1 MVAARRLR
9 KSMLKDMN
17 SIDIESITNISNI
30 SSISD
35 IKHKKN
41 RISSIK
47 ENNDEDMY
55 IKDNLGTFEEEKTQ
69 LKLKTK
75 YIIKIFLCVL
85 IVFSSLVIKLFFKE
99 QALNNKYI
107 GYLINEYNKD
117 YTKIGTIEKCEDV
130 INSGYLKLKYI
141 IPESLAMKV
150 KDKYIFNVKPH
161 LVEFEV
167 KDVFNKLFT
176 TTNKIDDANNNKES
190 EISDNTGIGG
200 GDVAIQ
206 TMEIPSE
213 EESIIRERIF
223 KILDKN
229 IEIRKPVEGT
239 VTSKYGERDKIFE
252 ELSTNHTGID
262 IANKL
267 NTEIKSATIGKV
279 VKIEENNKY
288 YGNNIEIETDGVIFK
303 YAHLNGFN
311 VKEDDEVNFETVI
324 GYMGSTGMST
334 GSHLHFEIRIDN
346 KTVDPNEI
354 IKFY

>member
-9 KSMLKDMN
+9 KSMLKDMQ
-17 SIDIESITNISNI
+17 SIDIDNITNI

-35 IKHKKN
+35 VKHKKN
-41 RISSIK
+41 KINSIK
-47 ENNDEDMY
+47 ENSDEDIY
-55 IKDNLGTFEEEKTQ
+55 IKDNLGTFEESKPQ

-85 IVFSSLVIKLFFKE
+85 IVFLSLIIKLFFKE
-99 QALNNKYI
+99 QALSNKYI
-107 GYLINEYNKD
+107 GYIINEYNKD
-117 YTKIGTIEKCEDV
+117 YTKLGTIEKCEDI
-130 INSGYLKLKYI
+130 INSSYLKLKYI

-150 KDKYIFNVKPH
+150 KDKYLFNVKPY

-167 KDVFNKLFT
+167 KDVIDKIFT
-176 TTNKIDDANNNKES
+176 TTNKIDNGNNNNDT
-190 EISDNTGIGG
+190 EISDSTGVGG
-200 GDVAIQ
+200 GDIAIQ
-206 TMEIPSE
+206 TMEIPTE
-213 EESIIRERIF
+213 EESVIRERIF
-223 KILDKN
+223 KILDKK

-239 VTSKYGERDKIFE
+239 ITSKYGERDKIFE

-267 NTEIKSATIGKV
+267 NTEIKSATKGKV

-303 YAHLNGFN
+303 YAHLNSFN
-311 VKEDDEVNFETVI
+311 VKENDEVNFDTVI
-324 GYMGSTGMST
+324 GFMGSTGMST